1 MKPSAWL
8 INIARGDMVDDD
20 ALIAALT
27 DGTIAGAVLDPTNPE
42 PLPPEHPLWSTPN
55 AIVTMHLSGRSQT
68 TMFARGAALFLENL
82 TAFLAGTPMKNVADL
97 DAGY

>member
-1 MKPSAWL
+1 LA
-8 INIARGDMVDDD
+8 G

-27 DGTIAGAVLDPTNPE
+27 SGSIAGAFLDPTNPE
-42 PLPPEHPLWSTPN
+42 PLPADHPLWTAPN

-82 TAFLAGTPMKNVADL
+82 SAFFAGTPMKNVADL
-97 DAGY
+97 AAGY

>member
-8 INIARGDMVDDD
+8 INIARGDMIDDD

-27 DGTIAGAVLDPTNPE
+27 HGSIAGAVLDPTSPE
-42 PLPPEHPLWSTPN
+42 PLPADHPLWSTPN

-68 TMFARGAALFLENL
+68 TMFARGATLFLDNL
-82 TAFLAGTPMKNVADL
+82 AAFLADRPMKNVADL